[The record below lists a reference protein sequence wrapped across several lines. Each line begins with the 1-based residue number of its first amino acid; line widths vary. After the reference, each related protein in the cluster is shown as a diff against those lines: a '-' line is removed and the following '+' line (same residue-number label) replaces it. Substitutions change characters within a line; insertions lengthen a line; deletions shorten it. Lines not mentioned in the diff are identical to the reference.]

1 MLTVLPSQREGK
13 GAHSDYLFNTA
24 LGFRVNG
31 RQNDDTDAKGLIRT
45 QEVEVFLFHDRVIH
59 T

>member
-13 GAHSDYLFNTA
+13 GVHSDYLSNTA
-24 LGFRVNG
+24 LGFLVNG

-45 QEVEVFLFHDRVIH
+45 QEVEVFLFHDRVIC